1 MVDLLGGIENVYSKY
16 YDTVKMA
23 INSDL
28 GSYKPRRI
36 GHLNLIRKYNKIYP
50 YDYSGNK
57 KLEEIVRIVKSKDYE
72 LDFNVSGYRKPYC
85 DEAYIDGYLL
95 KLVRDYSVKTIFG
108 SDSHTHD
115 TVGYKMKEYNRLM
128 EELQF

>member
-1 MVDLLGGIENVYSKY
+1 MNKAKKEDYAKLNSGIIKFSREDLTKY
-16 YDTVKMA
+16 F
-23 INSDL
+23 N
-28 GSYKPRRI
+28 
-36 GHLNLIRKYNKIYP
+36 KYIQEIIIKKW
-50 YDYSGNK
+50 DGNK

>member
-1 MVDLLGGIENVYSKY
+1 MIFASSNPNFWKIIPTKLDKI
-16 YDTVKMA
+16 
-23 INSDL
+23 
-28 GSYKPRRI
+28 RI
-36 GHLNLIRKYNKIYP
+36 
-50 YDYSGNK
+50 
-57 KLEEIVRIVKSKDYE
+57 E

>member
-1 MVDLLGGIENVYSKY
+1 MLLEIKAHADGLSSNYAKEVSRAITNVMDSVKY
-16 YDTVKMA
+16 
-23 INSDL
+23 
-28 GSYKPRRI
+28 
-36 GHLNLIRKYNKIYP
+36 
-50 YDYSGNK
+50 
-57 KLEEIVRIVKSKDYE
+57 YE

-85 DEAYIDGYLL
+85 NEAYIDGYLL
-95 KLVRDYSVKTIFG
+95 KLVRDYNVKTILG